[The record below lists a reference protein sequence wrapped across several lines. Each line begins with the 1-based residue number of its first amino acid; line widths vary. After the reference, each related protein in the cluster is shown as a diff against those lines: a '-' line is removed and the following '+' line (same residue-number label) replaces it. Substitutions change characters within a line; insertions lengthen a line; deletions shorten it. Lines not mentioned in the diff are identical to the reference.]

1 MIQGENKKGA
11 KAALKKSESLFHK
24 ERIAL
29 VFKKVKRAIHSFFSS
44 RIPLYLKS
52 EYCRAIRSLCS
63 FWKSNKSERAKSKRA
78 KEQKSK
84 RAKEQKSKEQK
95 SKRVEE
101 WKSERAKE
109 QKSERVKEWK
119 SERAK
124 EQKSKRAKEQ
134 KSKRAKERRAK
145 EQKREFPTWLLLV
158 IFLYFSLLLVVIL
171 YFSLLLVI
179 VSIFQRIQLR
189 IWTKLI
195 KKLKP
200 EIFLQNFIKWVNS

>member
-63 FWKSNKSERAKSKRA
+63 FQKNNKSERAKSERA
-78 KEQKSK
+78 KVQKSK
-84 RAKEQKSKEQK
+84 RS
-95 SKRVEE
+95 
-101 WKSERAKE
+101 
-109 QKSERVKEWK
+109 
-119 SERAK
+119 K

-134 KSKRAKERRAK
+134 KSKRAKSERAK
-145 EQKREFPTWLLLV
+145 ERIPNLAVVSHFSLFLSV
-158 IFLYFSLLLVVIL
+158 ISCYSLFLSVVSHCLYFSTDPAPDLN
-171 YFSLLLVI
+171 
-179 VSIFQRIQLR
+179 QAH
-189 IWTKLI
+189 
-195 KKLKP
+195 
-200 EIFLQNFIKWVNS
+200 